1 MSDPQPDHPTD
12 SESPTASSRS
22 ARRTR
27 RLAIAGGLGL
37 ALVVGAVAVGAT
49 VQGSRAGVSFTG
61 TGPSAISCS
70 TNGPTTTQ
78 TVTFSAQYSNYLTT
92 LVTIK
97 PWYLDQGEVRNPTTG
112 GTLDPAASGW
122 APWALNF
129 DRQWSDAKASQGYT
143 SQVLQLTSATTTFTK
158 TFTSTTPHV
167 WRFKASL
174 LSRSDTSFDQNPYFV
189 VDCS

>member
-1 MSDPQPDHPTD
+1 MSDPLPDHPAD

-27 RLAIAGGLGL
+27 RLALAGVLAL

-61 TGPSAISCS
+61 TGPTAISCS

-78 TVTFSAQYSNYLTT
+78 TVSFRAAYGNYLTT

-97 PWYLDQGEVRNPTTG
+97 PWFLDQGEVLDAYGNP
-112 GTLDPAASGW
+112 LDPATNGW
-122 APWALNF
+122 AFWANRF
-129 DRQWSDAKASQGYT
+129 DDQWTVAKASQGYT

-174 LSRSDTSFDQNPYFV
+174 LSRSDTSFNQNPYFV

>member
-1 MSDPQPDHPTD
+1 MSDPQPDHPAD

-37 ALVVGAVAVGAT
+37 ALVVGAGAVGAT

-78 TVTFSAQYSNYLTT
+78 TVTFTASYPYYLTT

-97 PWYLDQGEVRNPTTG
+97 PWYLDQEEVRDPDNG
-112 GTLDPAASGW
+112 GTLDPAVRGW
-122 APWALNF
+122 ASWALNF
-129 DRQWSDAKASQGYT
+129 DGQWSAAATSKGYVSQP
-143 SQVLQLTSATTTFTK
+143 VQLKSTRTTYST
-158 TFTSTTPHV
+158 TFTSTDPHV
-167 WRFKASL
+167 WRFKAKL
-174 LSRSDTSFDQNPYFV
+174 TGRSTDFDQNPYFV
-189 VDCS
+189 IDCS